1 MELSTRT
8 AAADMRP
15 TRDGVLKGPSDADLV
30 LLPLLFIGLDSA
42 MTLEVC
48 VQVRRLVNLQ

>member
-15 TRDGVLKGPSDADLV
+15 TRDGVLTDTDLV
-30 LLPLLFIGLDSA
+30 LLPLLFIGFDFA
-42 MTLEVC
+42 MTLEAF
-48 VQVRRLVNLQ
+48 VQVRDYATLQ